1 MHEVQQ
7 IQQTCKIRFH
17 MVSNQIEKVWKFLE
31 IVATATIVILLYFG
45 VLSPATTPSPSQPHD
60 IIFVYGFNIKRD
72 GYFIGALT
80 APPLTFIGYFVKG
93 VPTPNPTR
101 IFIGALSP
109 APEAAVTTTTIDNNT
124 GASRCASG
132 TTQNFCYTGA
142 RDSGRSTVSIGSNS
156 NGFDEFK
163 RIDGKLN
170 EFDDND
176 ALFGSP
182 SYVLCFI
189 IVYFVCNVFGL
200 LVNFCFFFF
209 VLFCFTS
216 LVCVVFKMGGGSVP
230 RLFDVSSVT

>member
-1 MHEVQQ
+1 MNAIDRSRLLTMVWFILFVGMVTSRVVQIVCEHHSDVSGSSMNVAIVWDVGDAFNSVLFPFGGAFGAIITQ
-7 IQQTCKIRFH
+7 HGQAKI
-17 MVSNQIEKVWKFLE
+17 NGKQKFVNGLRC
-31 IVATATIVILLYFG
+31 
-45 VLSPATTPSPSQPHD
+45 TT
-60 IIFVYGFNIKRD
+60 
-72 GYFIGALT
+72 LT
-80 APPLTFIGYFVKG
+80 L
-93 VPTPNPTR
+93 
-101 IFIGALSP
+101 
-109 APEAAVTTTTIDNNT
+109 
-124 GASRCASG
+124 
-132 TTQNFCYTGA
+132 QNFCYTDGA
-142 RDSGRSTVSIGSNS
+142 GDAGGTALTIDLNS
-156 NGFDEFK
+156 AGFGELEQ
-163 RIDGKLN
+163 IDGKLN